1 MPCVYTTPKGLCDG
15 KAPLSKNEHYL
26 PRALGNFKDN
36 EPLVDRIC
44 DNCQRVC
51 SKLEDVLAHN
61 SSEAFFRE
69 MVGRVG
75 RKRHKAKSIFYEPT
89 HGIPPL
95 GILGKLTGHEV
106 EILWELVAD
115 PKNPG
120 TRTCA
125 PMSQFV
131 FVSKDG
137 GSILRL
143 PFRTGKWTAERIRVI
158 AKAQGVTG
166 EQILAISNT
175 SEEFAEMKAL
185 TDVLAP
191 DGTER
196 DVAPLMAGAEMVG
209 EMRAPISKEYLR
221 AVAKVGF
228 HYFLKYIPHFTGL
241 EPEFDDI
248 KQYIYEGIGDRP
260 FVRPVDEPFL
270 RDLQQEG
277 ARLNKWAHLLS
288 AQSSESGIEARIQF
302 FAGPEVNPIVWSIV
316 FDRKPS
322 KHVQA
327 TGHVFMY
334 FDEAKDGYDGVRGGL
349 IAV

>member
-1 MPCVYTTPKGLCDG
+1 MCIRDRLFALCLFLPTRPTISR
-15 KAPLSKNEHYL
+15 KNASELLCAKTSSSFEHTRWQLSQKMCI
-26 PRALGNFKDN
+26 RD
-36 EPLVDRIC
+36 
-44 DNCQRVC
+44 
-51 SKLEDVLAHN
+51 S
-61 SSEAFFRE
+61 
-69 MVGRVG
+69 
-75 RKRHKAKSIFYEPT
+75 
-89 HGIPPL
+89 
-95 GILGKLTGHEV
+95 
-106 EILWELVAD
+106 

-209 EMRAPISKEYLR
+209 EMSC
-221 AVAKVGF
+221 
-228 HYFLKYIPHFTGL
+228 
-241 EPEFDDI
+241 
-248 KQYIYEGIGDRP
+248 
-260 FVRPVDEPFL
+260 
-270 RDLQQEG
+270 
-277 ARLNKWAHLLS
+277 LLYTS
-288 AQSSESGIEARIQF
+288 RC
-302 FAGPEVNPIVWSIV
+302 V
-316 FDRKPS
+316 
-322 KHVQA
+322 
-327 TGHVFMY
+327 
-334 FDEAKDGYDGVRGGL
+334 
-349 IAV
+349 